1 MFSLRPYLG
10 LIVPYKIN
18 WQASSTM
25 SLSGTEVVD
34 TLGKRLEDIVGLV
47 DIHSV
52 IQRTSDTQLKHA
64 APFKSPPSIGG
75 FPLLKPNIPRQLQ
88 KHYLPDSTKKG
99 K

>member
-1 MFSLRPYLG
+1 
-10 LIVPYKIN
+10 
-18 WQASSTM
+18 M

-34 TLGKRLEDIVGLV
+34 TLGKRLEDIV

>member
-10 LIVPYKIN
+10 LIVPYKIT

-34 TLGKRLEDIVGLV
+34 TLGKRLEDIV

-52 IQRTSDTQLKHA
+52 IQRISDTQLKHA
-64 APFKSPPSIGG
+64 I
-75 FPLLKPNIPRQLQ
+75 
-88 KHYLPDSTKKG
+88 
-99 K
+99 